1 MKYRNNIEL
10 SGYISKVNTDS
21 DKCVWINIAQN
32 NNFKTKEGIDVETT
46 SFFNAR
52 LFKDMYEEN
61 KNILEI
67 GKPIIIS
74 GALRVYFDKLNNK
87 VSFIQVFGIK
97 EVKQTNDESN
107 E

>member
-52 LFKDMYEEN
+52 
-61 KNILEI
+61 
-67 GKPIIIS
+67 
-74 GALRVYFDKLNNK
+74 
-87 VSFIQVFGIK
+87 
-97 EVKQTNDESN
+97 
-107 E
+107 

>member
-1 MKYRNNIEL
+1 
-10 SGYISKVNTDS
+10 
-21 DKCVWINIAQN
+21 
-32 NNFKTKEGIDVETT
+32 
-46 SFFNAR
+46 
-52 LFKDMYEEN
+52 MYEEN